1 VTTEKREILTQRRD
15 TDRQAENETYRESG
29 TNGEDKHRE
38 RREKT
43 RDNKKL
49 IDKDREKT
57 EG

>member
-1 VTTEKREILTQRRD
+1 MITEKREILTQRRD
-15 TDRQAENETYRESG
+15 TDRQTENDIYRESG

-38 RREKT
+38 RKKQT

>member
-1 VTTEKREILTQRRD
+1 MTTEKREILTQRRD

-29 TNGEDKHRE
+29 TKGENKHGKR
-38 RREKT
+38 KKQT

-49 IDKDREKT
+49 IDKDRDKT